1 MGASDREDNAPGVA
15 ALREALAALLP
26 GWQPQDIDAY
36 LEQAG
41 KPLRSGFDAATHSRI
56 ARVLREAE
64 HSGQP
69 LALDTRSDSFRA
81 VTDIILC
88 ARDSAGLFSKTS
100 GAIALAGANI
110 LSAKIFTLKTG
121 MAIQMFHI
129 QSADG
134 TAFDKPDKLAR
145 LAVFLN
151 QAAEGEL
158 DMNRE
163 IAGIRLPYPSRTAV
177 FKVPP
182 KIYIENKVSANHTVI
197 EVSGRDRIGFLYQ
210 VTKALYDLG
219 LSISTAHISTYGERA
234 VDVFYVKDM
243 FGMKIF
249 HESKIRQ
256 IQERMIA
263 ALSGAARQGAA
274 HDN

>member
-1 MGASDREDNAPGVA
+1 
-15 ALREALAALLP
+15 
-26 GWQPQDIDAY
+26 
-36 LEQAG
+36 
-41 KPLRSGFDAATHSRI
+41 
-56 ARVLREAE
+56 
-64 HSGQP
+64 
-69 LALDTRSDSFRA
+69 LDTRSDSFRA

-88 ARDSAGLFSKTS
+88 MKDSAGLFSKTS

-121 MAIQMFHI
+121 KAIQIFNI
-129 QSADG
+129 QDADG

-151 QAAEGEL
+151 QAAEDEIDL
-158 DMNRE
+158 SRE
-163 IAGIRLPYPSRTAV
+163 IAKTRLPYPSRMEV

-182 KIYIENKVSANHTVI
+182 KVYVENKVSTNHTVV
-197 EVSGRDRIGFLYQ
+197 EVSGRDRIGFLYR

-219 LSISTAHISTYGERA
+219 LTISTAHISTYGERA

-256 IQERMIA
+256 IQERMLET
-263 ALSGAARQGAA
+263 LSGNMAKQGTKEAVSDA
-274 HDN
+274 